1 MQDDPSQVRPN
12 LIPPGEFSVE
22 VQQAWVKPGRVD
34 PFHLGCLLKDLVTNR
49 VRTLYLSSIVICD
62 LSGAEIDRYSS
73 HVLNNTDMHMHM
85 HI

>member
-1 MQDDPSQVRPN
+1 MCVEKWHTQDDPSQVRPN

-49 VRTLYLSSIVICD
+49 VRMLYLSSIVIVKNYWKPYYKRFH
-62 LSGAEIDRYSS
+62 SI
-73 HVLNNTDMHMHM
+73 H
-85 HI
+85 